1 MSTSDLRFFQV
12 TEVEKREPREK
23 FLKPRPQAEAE
34 KCSPRFPFFVRGNLE
49 ILKPDMDTF
58 CQRKWREQ
66 ILKQNAFF
74 IFLAF
79 SLALCNNFIGKNRCF
94 STSDGKMFIHMD
106 NDFAVRRSLFYHFSL

>member
-1 MSTSDLRFFQV
+1 M
-12 TEVEKREPREK
+12 
-23 FLKPRPQAEAE
+23 
-34 KCSPRFPFFVRGNLE
+34 E

-79 SLALCNNFIGKNRCF
+79 SLALCSNLIGKIRYF
-94 STSDGKMFIHMD
+94 SMSDGKILVQMDKDFAIRRGKMFVLID
-106 NDFAVRRSLFYHFSL
+106 KDFAVRCGKIFNFSYEITT